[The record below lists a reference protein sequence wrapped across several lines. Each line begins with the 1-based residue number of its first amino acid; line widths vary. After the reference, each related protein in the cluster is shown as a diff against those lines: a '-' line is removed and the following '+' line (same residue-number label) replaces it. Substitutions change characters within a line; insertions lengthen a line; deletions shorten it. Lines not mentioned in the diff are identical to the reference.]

1 MSESEFPYATR
12 LNILH
17 KPLELID
24 VPSLVNECKDKWYNQ
39 TLCKVN
45 DSVVRL
51 GIVEGE
57 YHWHKHDNVDEFFFT
72 LEGKLIVDI
81 KNGESIELNKQQGYV
96 VPKGIIHRTRA
107 SEKTVILMVESAD
120 IIPTGDAG

>member
-24 VPSLVNECKDKWYNQ
+24 
-39 TLCKVN
+39 
-45 DSVVRL
+45 
-51 GIVEGE
+51 GG
-57 YHWHKHDNVDEFFFT
+57 
-72 LEGKLIVDI
+72 
-81 KNGESIELNKQQGYV
+81 SIELNKQQGYV
-96 VPKGIIHRTRA
+96 VPKGTVHRTRA
-107 SEKTVILMVESAD
+107 PEKTIILMVESAG